1 MLSHLTND
9 QTARLF
15 TAAVQVLVGVLQ
27 IATPSCFG
35 SMRSYFRGS
44 RAALPP
50 DQRDRLMRVL
60 TMRSNAEGDTDV
72 ATRYAGIFT
81 IAIAPLALVPAIPF
95 VLPYATCCLGMAIA
109 MLYAYLHYRR
119 ATLRRVAPLVR
130 RTPWAALPPAIL
142 VPTAVCLL
150 GVAAFAALPQFRFAG
165 VAILIASAALV
176 AIGWRI
182 ALAPA
187 VLFGDDPQ
195 LEYLVDEHVR
205 FCRATSLMAL
215 ACAPAVAF
223 VAIAGATLHDG
234 GGAFFNAVFYTVL
247 AAFIVTMAVSL
258 NPLRKRLQFA

>member
-1 MLSHLTND
+1 MLSHLSANE
-9 QTARLF
+9 TARLF
-15 TAAVQVLVGVLQ
+15 TIAVQVLVGVLQ

-35 SMRSYFRGS
+35 SLRYYFRGS
-44 RAALPP
+44 RASLPP

-60 TMRSNAEGDTDV
+60 TMRTQAEGDTDA

-81 IAIAPLALVPAIPF
+81 IVIAPLGLIPAVPY
-95 VLPYATCCLGMAIA
+95 VLPYAACCLGMAVA
-109 MLYAYLHYRR
+109 TLYAYIHYRR
-119 ATLRRVAPLVR
+119 ATQKRVAPLVR
-130 RTPWAALPPAIL
+130 RTPWTALPPVIL
-142 VPTAVCLL
+142 ASTGVCLL
-150 GVAAFAALPQFRFAG
+150 GVVAFAAIPQFRFAAMAIF
-165 VAILIASAALV
+165 VASLALA

-205 FCRATSLMAL
+205 FCRATSLMSL
-215 ACAPAVAF
+215 ACAPSVAF

-234 GGAFFNAVFYTVL
+234 GAFFNAVFYAVM
-247 AAFIVTMAVSL
+247 AGFIVTLTVSL